1 MQRGSGD
8 ETSLKNDKKGK
19 CVPNC
24 SSSSDQACRVLCDG
38 LGATF
43 GPGLVIF
50 MDDGAGDDSS
60 RILHTNSPS
69 CYVLTVTA
77 MHQLSP

>member
-1 MQRGSGD
+1 MFQTVVAR
-8 ETSLKNDKKGK
+8 
-19 CVPNC
+19 V
-24 SSSSDQACRVLCDG
+24 ACRVLCDG